1 MGNFSE
7 EKQQEIRKMD
17 VESMAKVVFRH
28 LKKKRKRN
36 PDRQGPD
43 RQEFYSSV
51 NGLVAEIFSDANSYQ
66 FSSDYTMLSEAV
78 TLLERRGLVVKDVW
92 DPLRHVS
99 SDKFIIYLTSVGI
112 NSKIDDDVFL
122 LVDKPE
128 EIAGKLED
136 KVGKLD
142 PVVRQYYLESLR
154 AYQGRLYISSV
165 ICLGA
170 ASERAIHWLAESIGS
185 YSEKYQEKI
194 KTKRNISDLT
204 GYLSG
209 TVTPNIFGDDKK
221 FARELKE
228 RLDGVREPI
237 S

>member
-154 AYQGRLYISSV
+154 AYQEQVVHFVCDLSRCRFRESHTLVGRIYRILLRKVS
-165 ICLGA
+165 GKNQN
-170 ASERAIHWLAESIGS
+170 
-185 YSEKYQEKI
+185 EKVHI
-194 KTKRNISDLT
+194 
-204 GYLSG
+204 
-209 TVTPNIFGDDKK
+209 
-221 FARELKE
+221 
-228 RLDGVREPI
+228 RLDRI
-237 S
+237 SLRCNPKYFWG